1 MVNRDLRGKVFPIP
15 FPTLP
20 GTHTSTQ
27 AKGLLVS
34 IPVLTPLH
42 LQLLCRSIGTGWK
55 KKKKIKRKEK
65 DTKKKKES
73 KNKLSAMNGAMD
85 LAGVVGGGAADG
97 AGRGGPEAPAHCT
110 NTQEGSRDLQNS
122 PDLLKILANS

>member
-1 MVNRDLRGKVFPIP
+1 MNRDLWGKVFPLP

-55 KKKKIKRKEK
+55 KKKKNRKEK
-65 DTKKKKES
+65 DTKKKES
-73 KNKLSAMNGAMD
+73 KNKLSAMNREMD
-85 LAGVVGGGAADG
+85 LVEVVGGGDADG
-97 AGRGGPEAPAHCT
+97 VGRGGPEAPAHCT
-110 NTQEGSRDLQNS
+110 NTQEGCSDPQDS
-122 PDLLKILANS
+122 PDPLDILANS